1 MNQESLENETRRIL
15 LRNEEVVVAAE
26 VGGVEDEVGGV
37 GVAGAELA
45 EAVGEATTKKI
56 CVDIAVCVLSN
67 IFQ

>member
-45 EAVGEATTKKI
+45 EAVGEATTKI
-56 CVDIAVCVLSN
+56 NLCRHRGV
-67 IFQ
+67 FP